1 MKKGF
6 FVLYTFFTF
15 TIIIKFKNMISKVCV
30 FCASSHKVDQKYF
43 DIAERLAKTL
53 VKSNIT
59 TVYGGG
65 AVGLMGKLA
74 DVAMQENGNVIGI
87 IPKFM
92 VEVEWSHKNIT
103 ELIEV
108 NDMHERKKKLIENVD
123 AIIIL
128 PGGSGT
134 LEETMEVITLK
145 RLGKFTKPIIFIN
158 TDGFYD
164 SLFQLFDKMIE
175 ERFMRHEHEK
185 MWTSI
190 EQPEDIVR
198 AIESA
203 PIWNEDAIKI
213 AAV

>member
-1 MKKGF
+1 
-6 FVLYTFFTF
+6 
-15 TIIIKFKNMISKVCV
+15 MISKVSV

-43 DIAERLAKTL
+43 DVTERLAKVL
-53 VKSNIT
+53 VENNIT

-65 AVGLMGKLA
+65 AVGLMGRLA
-74 DVAMQENGNVIGI
+74 DTIMVNKGRAIGI
-87 IPKFM
+87 IPRFM
-92 VEVEWSHKNIT
+92 MDVEWGHKNIT

-108 NDMHERKKKLIENVD
+108 KDMHERKKKLVEDID
-123 AIIIL
+123 AIIVL

-134 LEETMEVITLK
+134 LEETKEVITLK

-164 SLFQLFDKMIE
+164 SLFQLFNKMIE
-175 ERFMRHEHEK
+175 EQFMRKEHRN

-190 EQPEDIVR
+190 SRPEEIIT
-198 AIESA
+198 AIKES
-203 PIWNEDAIKI
+203 PVWHESAIKI

>member
-6 FVLYTFFTF
+6 FVFILFIPLSSNFF
-15 TIIIKFKNMISKVCV
+15 IMISKICV
-30 FCASSHKVDQKYF
+30 FCASSHKVDEKYF
-43 DIAERLAKTL
+43 DIAERTAKTL
-53 VKSNIT
+53 VDNNIT

-65 AVGLMGKLA
+65 AVGLMGRLA
-74 DVAMQENGNVIGI
+74 DVAMQNNGKVIGI

-92 VEVEWSHKNIT
+92 MDVEWGHKNIT
-103 ELIEV
+103 ELILV
-108 NDMHERKKKLIENVD
+108 KDMHERKKKLVEDID
-123 AIIIL
+123 AIVIL

-175 ERFMRHEHEK
+175 ERFMRKEHRN
-185 MWTSI
+185 MWISI
-190 EQPEDIVR
+190 NTPEEIISAVKSSPVWD
-198 AIESA
+198 ESA
-203 PIWNEDAIKI
+203 INI

>member
-1 MKKGF
+1 
-6 FVLYTFFTF
+6 
-15 TIIIKFKNMISKVCV
+15 MISKISV
-30 FCASSHKVDQKYF
+30 FCASSHKVDPKYF
-43 DIAERLAKTL
+43 EVAERLARVL
-53 VKSNIT
+53 VENNIT

-65 AVGLMGKLA
+65 AVGLMGRLA
-74 DVAMQENGNVIGI
+74 DVAMQNNGKVIGF
-87 IPKFM
+87 IPRFM
-92 VEVEWSHKNIT
+92 LDVEWGHKNIT

-108 NDMHERKKKLIENVD
+108 EDMHERKKRLIEDID
-123 AIIIL
+123 AIVVL

-164 SLFQLFDKMIE
+164 SLFQLFDKMIQE
-175 ERFMRHEHEK
+175 HFMRAEHRQ

-190 EQPEDIVR
+190 NQPEELIH
-198 AIESA
+198 AIQTA
-203 PIWNEDAIKI
+203 PVWDETAIKI

>member
-1 MKKGF
+1 
-6 FVLYTFFTF
+6 
-15 TIIIKFKNMISKVCV
+15 MISKVCV
-30 FCASSHKVDQKYF
+30 FCASSHKVDSKYF
-43 DIAERLAKTL
+43 DVAAKTAEVL
-53 VKSNIT
+53 TKNSIT

-74 DVAMQENGNVIGI
+74 DTAMEMNGNVIGI

-92 VEVEWSHKNIT
+92 MDVEWGHKNIT
-103 ELIEV
+103 ELILV
-108 NDMHERKKKLIENVD
+108 KDMHERKKKLIEDID
-123 AIIIL
+123 AIVIL

-145 RLGKFTKPIIFIN
+145 RLGKFTNPIIFIN

-164 SLFQLFDKMIE
+164 SLFRLFDKMVE
-175 ERFMRHEHEK
+175 EKFMREEHQQ

-190 EQPEDIVR
+190 NQPEEIIE
-198 AIESA
+198 AIKES
-203 PIWNEDAIKI
+203 PIWDESAIKI

>member
-1 MKKGF
+1 
-6 FVLYTFFTF
+6 
-15 TIIIKFKNMISKVCV
+15 MISKVSV

-43 DIAERLAKTL
+43 DVTERLAKVL
-53 VKSNIT
+53 VENNIT

-65 AVGLMGKLA
+65 AIGLMGRLA
-74 DVAMQENGNVIGI
+74 DTIMANKGRAIGI
-87 IPKFM
+87 IPRFM
-92 VEVEWSHKNIT
+92 MDVEWGHKNIT

-108 NDMHERKKKLIENVD
+108 KDMHERKKKLVEDID
-123 AIIIL
+123 AIIVL

-134 LEETMEVITLK
+134 LEETLEVITLK

-164 SLFQLFDKMIE
+164 SLLQLFDKMIE
-175 ERFMRHEHEK
+175 ERFMREEHRN

-190 EQPEDIVR
+190 SKPEEIIS
-198 AIESA
+198 AIKESPA
-203 PIWNEDAIKI
+203 WDESAIKI